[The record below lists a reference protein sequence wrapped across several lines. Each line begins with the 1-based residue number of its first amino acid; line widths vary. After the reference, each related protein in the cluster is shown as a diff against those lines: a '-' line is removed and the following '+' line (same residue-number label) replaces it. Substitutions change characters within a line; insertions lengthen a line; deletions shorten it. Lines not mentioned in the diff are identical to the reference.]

1 MTKRIGRIFLAFVF
15 GCLLIHP
22 SHAAESEALQLTI
35 QDAIA
40 IVLTHNLGLKLERI
54 TPEIKRENLEG
65 AGSVFDP
72 VVSLEG
78 AHSRLETADGDPAD
92 VESTESSLEA
102 GVEKMYP
109 YGTRLALSMILQEDL
124 KKAPTTTITSI
135 NPYTTATNSTTSSN
149 TYLKTVLALTQPLMK
164 NRGSDVN
171 ERQILIAE
179 NDYKK
184 AELAFEQTV
193 IDTIAQTKRL
203 YWQLFSAKEQLQ
215 VQEKSLLLAKQFLNE
230 VEEKVKVGSAA
241 VLEILEAK
249 AEVASREDALI
260 RAEYDLMNSQ
270 DNLLTYIYGRLEETR
285 SVECIQKPEIEERV
299 IHEAELLQK
308 ALSLRSNYQSIQYD
322 IDSAEIDSVYWENQK
337 KAQLDLIGSVGYN
350 KALTEEAKGDLS
362 YQDYYTGEIKLS
374 LQFPWGF
381 RQDSA
386 NYRAAMKTLSRSKL
400 QRDTIETQIRLE
412 LRTAVRS
419 VTSAHKRYQ
428 SAALAAQ
435 LAEEKLAAEQEK
447 YKSGLSTSYNV
458 LLYQRDWI
466 NAMVNRVDAVINY
479 QLAIVYLNAAAGITL
494 EQNGISI
501 KELL

>member
-72 VVSLEG
+72 MVSLEG
-78 AHSRLETADGDPAD
+78 AHSRLETVDGDPAD
-92 VESTESSLEA
+92 VESAESSLEA

-109 YGTRLALSMILQEDL
+109 YGTRVALSMILQED
-124 KKAPTTTITSI
+124 TNI
-135 NPYTTATNSTTSSN
+135 TNSVNGKEGTSLAS
-149 TYLKTVLALTQPLMK
+149 VLSLTQPLMK
-164 NRGSDVN
+164 NRGSDIN

-179 NDYKK
+179 NEYKK
-184 AELAFEQTV
+184 AELSFEQTV

-215 VQEKSLLLAKQFLNE
+215 VQEKSLLLAQQFLNE

-270 DNLLTYIYGRLEETR
+270 DNLLTYIYGRLEESR
-285 SVECIQKPEIEERV
+285 SVQCIQKPEIEERV

-308 ALSLRSNYQSIQYD
+308 ALSLRSDYQSIQYD

-350 KALTEEAKGDLS
+350 KALPEEEDRPLS

-374 LQFPWGF
+374 LQFPWGL

-479 QLAIVYLNAAAGITL
+479 QLAIVNLNAAAGITL
-494 EQNGISI
+494 EQNGISM